1 MVNSARKKSVM
12 YPVPM
17 FDTSPKYSAESII
30 QPRSTMKMEFSSMA
44 KSNDESARG
53 AISIVIKNVD
63 GSNSSSSGFNPH

>member
-1 MVNSARKKSVM
+1 MI

-17 FDTSPKYSAESII
+17 FNTSPKYSAESII

-44 KSNDESARG
+44 HSNDESARG

-63 GSNSSSSGFNPH
+63 GSNSSSSGFHPH